1 LNLFLEITEKRC
13 YHIST
18 YQGQSSQVYLRW
30 IPRKGLQRPVDVGF
44 KPTGTEV
51 EMRYMQ
57 SWEIEDIRFEQG
69 VAQGHASGLA
79 EGLTQGESKGK
90 MDSIL
95 LLLSNLEEIS
105 EDLKIKIQAQQDQ
118 KVLDQWLVYAA
129 KAKSIPEFE
138 ESIKQQ

>member
-1 LNLFLEITEKRC
+1 
-13 YHIST
+13 
-18 YQGQSSQVYLRW
+18 
-30 IPRKGLQRPVDVGF
+30 VDVGF

-57 SWEIEDIRFEQG
+57 SWEIEDIRFE
-69 VAQGHASGLA
+69 QGHASGLA